1 MPAVKKRS
9 FGIVPVAIEQDG
21 SWLLLILRAYKNW
34 DFPKGGA
41 DDNETPLA
49 AAIREMNEETGV
61 QQLALEW
68 GEVSMDTEIYAGGKV
83 ATYYIARIDKQELTL
98 PVSEELGRPEHDE
111 YRWVSYQEAR
121 SLLPPRLI
129 PMLEWAVSVL
139 ASPQS
144 PNSVIGG
151 H

>member
-9 FGIVPVAIEQDG
+9 FGIVPVAINLDG
-21 SWLLLILRAYKNW
+21 SLLFLILRAYKNW

-41 DDNETPLA
+41 DDSETPLA
-49 AAIREMNEETGV
+49 TAIREMKEETGI

-68 GEVSMDTEIYAGGKV
+68 GEISMDTGIYAGGKV
-83 ATYYIARIDKQELTL
+83 ATYYIARVEKQELTL

-129 PMLEWAVSVL
+129 PIMDWAASVVATPHSL
-139 ASPQS
+139 HPLTYG
-144 PNSVIGG
+144 N
-151 H
+151 